1 MYSILGGDGRVYGP
15 ATPDEIRRWIREGR
29 ADSRTKVKLQH
40 EANWR
45 DLGSLEDFYP
55 KSVSAASRQLV
66 ESGPSRIEIAVGL
79 KPVACLATAWR
90 AYQGD
95 PWKITGVVVL
105 GFLALLLMGLVPFA
119 GAGVGLVLNGPVMGA
134 LYYFSRQSLLQRPSN
149 LEGCFALMLDR
160 FLPLF
165 LAHLVSQVLASLPLV
180 ISLIPSLA
188 MAIGLAPAGASGDGH
203 PLITFLTLLPLG
215 VGFLATLY
223 LGLVWSMAVP
233 LAACTSLDFWKAIK
247 TSWRG
252 VRSNFMAFL
261 GLFLLLGLFNIVGFL
276 FLIVGSFVTMPLTML
291 ALMAAYNHV
300 FQPGSATAR

>member
-1 MYSILGGDGRVYGP
+1 MIGGDGKIYGP

-29 ADSRTKVKLQH
+29 ADARTKVKHQD
-40 EANWR
+40 EENWR
-45 DLGSLEDFYP
+45 ELGTVEDFFP
-55 KSVSAASRQLV
+55 RTKRVAALPLV
-66 ESGPSRIEIAVGL
+66 ESGPSTIEIATGLQSGACVG
-79 KPVACLATAWR
+79 AAWR
-90 AYQGD
+90 AYRQD
-95 PWKITGVVVL
+95 PWKITGVVLV
-105 GFLALLLMGLVPFA
+105 GFLSLLLIGLVPFA

-134 LYYFSRQSLLQRPSN
+134 LYYFSRQTLLRQGASLERCIALI
-149 LEGCFALMLDR
+149 LER

-165 LAHLVSQVLASLPLV
+165 LAYLVSQLLASIPLV

-188 MAIGLAPAGASGDGH
+188 MAIGFSSAGASGEGN
-203 PLITFLTLLPLG
+203 PLITFLTLFPLG
-215 VGFLATLY
+215 VGLLATLY

-252 VRSNFMAFL
+252 VRANFTAFL
-261 GLFLLLGLFNIVGFL
+261 GLFLLLGLLNIIGFL

-300 FQPGSATAR
+300 FQPGTTAAR